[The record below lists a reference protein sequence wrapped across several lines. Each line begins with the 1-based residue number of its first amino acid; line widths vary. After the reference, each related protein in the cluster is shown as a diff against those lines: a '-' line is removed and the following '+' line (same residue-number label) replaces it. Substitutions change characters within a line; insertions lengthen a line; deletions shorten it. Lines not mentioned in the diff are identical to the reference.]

1 MAWPEWI
8 EELKRRYLADEANV
22 FVLYGDIASATF
34 DIDGERLGCVE
45 VLRRF
50 LSRSRPIVGVFRP
63 WPHPSRLEFV
73 GVHDRNRFENLV
85 KAHDLL
91 EGRTDALRE
100 THPPEA
106 LARIWRALH
115 TTGTD
120 QAYVLLDAER
130 LLPSHRRSVTPIP
143 GAPSLAEWPMDSA
156 LRKSNNLIVLL
167 TESEN
172 LVRPAFLDVTARI
185 RVRAPDADDT
195 LEEVETGP
203 SVTPERPEPPP
214 PPATP
219 VRAPVPSIPPDG
231 PDVDDVRRDLEPTLL
246 RTVLTHPVK
255 HRAAR
260 LPVMDAVAQV
270 IAHHRP
276 AVWGTLVLGLDE
288 EGEIEISGTG
298 ARRFLEAWR
307 SDIAL
312 DAAAGMLLNNLDGTY
327 TDQQPPP
334 LDNTAVTALCKRIVK
349 VIQRL

>member
-1 MAWPEWI
+1 MAWPDWI

-22 FVLYGDIASATF
+22 FVLHGDVATARF
-34 DIDGERLGCVE
+34 DIDGEMLDCVE
-45 VLRRF
+45 ILRRF

-63 WPHPSRLEFV
+63 WPHPSRLQFV

-106 LARIWRALH
+106 LARMWRALH

-120 QAYVLLDAER
+120 QAYVLLDADR

-143 GAPSLAEWPMDSA
+143 GAPALADWPTDPSL
-156 LRKSNNLIVLL
+156 RRSNNLLVLL
-167 TESEN
+167 TESEAN
-172 LVRPAFLDVTARI
+172 VRPAFLDITARI
-185 RVRAPDADDT
+185 AVRSPAAPAAVPHAEVAD
-195 LEEVETGP
+195 VA
-203 SVTPERPEPPP
+203 PERPVPAPPP
-214 PPATP
+214 PVARRT
-219 VRAPVPSIPPDG
+219 PVPSVPPEG

-246 RTVLTHPVK
+246 RTVLTHPVA
-255 HRAAR
+255 HRPAR

-270 IAHHRP
+270 IAQHRP
-276 AVWGTLVLGLDE
+276 AVWGTLQLGLDD
-288 EGEIEISGTG
+288 EGGVAVTGTG

-312 DAAAGMLLNNLDGTY
+312 DAAAGMLLNSLDGTY
-327 TDQQPPP
+327 SDQQPPP
-334 LDNTAVTALCKRIVK
+334 LDNTALTALCKRIVK